1 MKLYEKSR
9 DTFMKLDNSQKYVK
23 QVKENTEKQVHSIQR
38 AENELNMLN
47 NAFKNMNSY
56 SYMIIFHIDS

>member
-56 SYMIIFHIDS
+56 SYMIVFHIDN

>member
-56 SYMIIFHIDS
+56 SYMIVFHIDS

>member
-38 AENELNMLN
+38 VENELNMLN
-47 NAFKNMNSY
+47 NAFKNMSSY
-56 SYMIIFHIDS
+56 SYIIVFHIDS

>member
-38 AENELNMLN
+38 VENELNMLN

-56 SYMIIFHIDS
+56 SYMIVFHIDS

>member
-23 QVKENTEKQVHSIQR
+23 QVKENTEKQVHFIQR
-38 AENELNMLN
+38 VENELNMLN

-56 SYMIIFHIDS
+56 SYMIVFHIDS

>member
-38 AENELNMLN
+38 VENELNMLN

-56 SYMIIFHIDS
+56 SYMIVFNIDS

>member
-23 QVKENTEKQVHSIQR
+23 QVKESTEKHVHSIQR
-38 AENELNMLN
+38 VENELNMLN

-56 SYMIIFHIDS
+56 SYMIVFHIDS

>member
-38 AENELNMLN
+38 VENELNMLN

-56 SYMIIFHIDS
+56 SYIIVFHIDS

>member
-38 AENELNMLN
+38 VENELNMLN

-56 SYMIIFHIDS
+56 SYMIIFNIDS

>member
-38 AENELNMLN
+38 VENELNMLN

-56 SYMIIFHIDS
+56 SYMIVFHIDN